1 VLGCIAL
8 YFTCLL
14 SHFSEVIKTVHLVQR
29 MMIGVGELFATS
41 PLSECTSCYQKGR
54 VGSKALLQQNPAVL
68 T

>member
-29 MMIGVGELFATS
+29 MMIGVGELLQLLPDPNA
-41 PLSECTSCYQKGR
+41 LVVIRKGVWAVKPCSNR
-54 VGSKALLQQNPAVL
+54 ILQF
-68 T
+68 